1 MAGVRVTPAE
11 FVEKHARR
19 TTAAIPDY
27 TAGVERV
34 TEAPGKKAAEKQAKM
49 KANLVKAIDSGKW
62 GRRVAAVSLE
72 DWKAAAGT
80 KGAGRIASGVEGASG
95 KVLAFAEQVLPV
107 LARIKGEVDAMP
119 DLTLEDGIA
128 RMTKQVREMAKF
140 EFKR

>member
-1 MAGVRVTPAE
+1 MAGVRVTPAQ

-27 TAGVERV
+27 VEGVNRV
-34 TEAPGKKAAEKQAKM
+34 TEAPGKKAAAKQSKM
-49 KANLVKAIDSGKW
+49 KTNLIKAIDSGKW
-62 GRRVAAVSLE
+62 GRRVAAVSVE
-72 DWKAAAGT
+72 DWKQAAAV
-80 KGAGRIASGVEGASG
+80 KGSGRIASGVEGAAP

-107 LARIKGEVDAMP
+107 LTRIKAEVDEMP
-119 DLTLEDGIA
+119 DLTLEDNIA